1 MKEEFFKKMNTF
13 KKMRELKIF
22 RNMFEIDRTESKK
35 IVIHQDDMSFYNSWL
50 LTNYHYID
58 KIIYRGDTKNL
69 PEKYRPFL
77 EKIGN
82 PISVLVTE
90 SSQDTY

>member
-1 MKEEFFKKMNTF
+1 MNKNLNQTINPH

-22 RNMFEIDRTESKK
+22 RNMMEIDRTETKK
-35 IVIHQDDMSFYNSWL
+35 TIIHQDDMTAYNSWL

-58 KIIYRGDTKNL
+58 QIIYRGDSNNL

-77 EKIGN
+77 PKIGN
-82 PISVLVTE
+82 PKFVIVTE